1 MPKNYLI
8 SIPLALLPI
17 LFFTNPEL
25 EKHRSSYH
33 SLFITAFAESWPSG
47 DEPLNSFDA
56 LNHASTTRMKTTDY
70 RLFSLSYVKSIE
82 TGKIIVIG
90 AGILGQVIS
99 LSSPDDLRFY
109 FLRNKRLTGELEHYN
124 LDKNDDSP
132 FGWRVV
138 VTPQALGW
146 LGIN

>member
-1 MPKNYLI
+1 MAKYYI
-8 SIPLALLPI
+8 WPLLFALLLV
-17 LFFTNPEL
+17 LFFTNPGSEI
-25 EKHRSSYH
+25 HQISYR
-33 SLFITAFAESWPSG
+33 SLFITAFAENWPNG
-47 DEPLNSFDA
+47 DEPPSSFDA

-70 RLFSLSYVKSIE
+70 HLLSLSYVKSIE
-82 TGKIIVIG
+82 TGKIIIIG
-90 AGILGQVIS
+90 TGIFGQVIS

-109 FLRNKRLTGELEHYN
+109 FLRNKRLTGELEHYSLN
-124 LDKNDDSP
+124 KNADSP